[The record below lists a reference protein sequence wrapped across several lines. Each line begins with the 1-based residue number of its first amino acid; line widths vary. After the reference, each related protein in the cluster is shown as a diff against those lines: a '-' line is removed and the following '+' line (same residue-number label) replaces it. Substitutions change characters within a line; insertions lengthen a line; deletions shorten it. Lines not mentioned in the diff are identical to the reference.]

1 MTIRQLLNRIAQL
14 AEIAAQCVIEG
25 ARTMAAE
32 FYNLVFRLKSQKSP
46 SKLLAYLR

>member
-1 MTIRQLLNRIAQL
+1 MTVRQLLNRIAQL

-32 FYNLVFRLKSQKSP
+32 FYNLV
-46 SKLLAYLR
+46 LLYEIQLERELT

>member
-32 FYNLVFRLKSQKSP
+32 FYNLV
-46 SKLLAYLR
+46 YLYEIQLERELT